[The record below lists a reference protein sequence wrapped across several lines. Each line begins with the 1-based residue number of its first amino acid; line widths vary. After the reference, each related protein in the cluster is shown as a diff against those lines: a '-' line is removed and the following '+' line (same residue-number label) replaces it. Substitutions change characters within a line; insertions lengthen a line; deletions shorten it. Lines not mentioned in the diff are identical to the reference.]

1 MTPSLRI
8 MKGANVKGNP
18 KKKRN
23 KPKNICTILPIV
35 SSSMSHLS
43 VPTSIMDS
51 SSSLEN
57 AMPTSIRVVYADPHE
72 HRSNPNEHAHDKT
85 VYHSQKDCALP

>member
-1 MTPSLRI
+1 MVPSLRI

-23 KPKNICTILPIV
+23 KPKNVCTILPIV
-35 SSSMSHLS
+35 SSFMSHLS

-51 SSSLEN
+51 SSSLGK
-57 AMPTSIRVVYADPHE
+57 MMVT
-72 HRSNPNEHAHDKT
+72 
-85 VYHSQKDCALP
+85 